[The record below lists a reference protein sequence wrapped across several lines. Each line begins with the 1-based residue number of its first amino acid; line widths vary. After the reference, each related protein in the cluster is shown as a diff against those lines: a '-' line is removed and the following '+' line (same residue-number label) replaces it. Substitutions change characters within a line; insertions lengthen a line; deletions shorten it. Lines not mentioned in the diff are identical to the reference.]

1 MDVENKKTDKAVTT
15 VVDAAVDKAR
25 IEANIEEVL
34 ERLRPFLQ
42 REGGNI
48 EIDHFDDNDGTLY
61 VRRTGACNGCYLA
74 TNDVSDSFSVVITE
88 EVPEVKRVELVQ
100 PQQDSFEDLL
110 KRLKEE
116 EQAQQELDEYNR
128 THPKTESK

>member
-1 MDVENKKTDKAVTT
+1 MNEENKPTVKTVIDTAL
-15 VVDAAVDKAR
+15 DKAR
-25 IEANIEEVL
+25 IEADIEDVL

-74 TNDVSDSFSVVITE
+74 SSDVTDTFEVVILD
-88 EVPEVKRVELVQ
+88 EVPEVKHVELIQ
-100 PQQDSFEDLL
+100 PKQDTLEDLL
-110 KRLKEE
+110 QRLKDEE
-116 EQAQQELDEYNR
+116 KAQKELDEYNR
-128 THPKTESK
+128 THNSNPTSGK

>member
-1 MDVENKKTDKAVTT
+1 MSEATNNTAKT
-15 VVDAAVDKAR
+15 VVDTAVEKAR

-61 VRRTGACNGCYLA
+61 VKRTGACNGCYLA
-74 TNDVSDSFSVVITE
+74 SSDVTDTFSVVITDE
-88 EVPEVKRVELVQ
+88 IPEVKRVELIQ
-100 PQQDSFEDLL
+100 PRQDSLEDLL
-110 KRLKEE
+110 KRLKDE
-116 EQAQQELDEYNR
+116 EQAQRELDEYNR
-128 THPKTESK
+128 THPKNSN